1 MKEEFKK
8 KLKESKLYKK
18 LVTNKGYMKLVGA
31 IVGITMMASAITFT
45 LSACNKKGS
54 EGPGTSVVTPVD
66 PTPTPDP
73 TPNPGPGPN
82 PGPNPG
88 PGPDPGPGPIID
100 DEDQDVTEEDVAA
113 FEAELQNKIGA
124 ASVEY
129 EIIDGQFYC
138 YGKSKDN
145 DDVTLYKFELS
156 EKAGMEKVSQLK
168 ALTSDMEKI
177 SDVFT
182 ISSEKNYL
190 EYSGKKYNLS
200 AIKGENIFAEKVG
213 RNTAQGITVVNYEN
227 NGNKAN
233 MNIFVVTG
241 TDTVMAKVST
251 ETTNSM
257 TEAEVISGLLNE
269 IAVPETIA
277 FGTDTFKI
285 ATAETP
291 TNVEPP
297 APVELNYTALEEK
310 IMASGA
316 KMVTG
321 YSVKDLKGYSIHEG
335 DLYVLTILERKAR
348 QDVFGVYKLEGNFK
362 NDTQEDIDEIVTAVE
377 NNKFTKVADLVS
389 GKNDITID
397 GETYSKNGITGDNLF
412 AKQCGIENA
421 EMTFFGDLGG
431 ATYANT
437 ATGYGS
443 ALDVLVVSKDD
454 NGNIL
459 VTKKHFV
466 IESRSNYSL
475 DQIYE
480 NFQNPEKRY
489 IPKEESYEIGSL
501 TGGSLSDTDKTDVV
515 DKDLQM

>member
-88 PGPDPGPGPIID
+88 PGPDPGPIID

-310 IMASGA
+310 IADVVA
-316 KMVTG
+316 QKYRKTELKEIYG
-321 YSVKDLKGYSIHEG
+321 YSLKDGY
-335 DLYVLTILERKAR
+335 LNVLGMAGSTKNSTIVPLLFK
-348 QDVFGVYKLEGNFK
+348 FGVDKDIIE
-362 NDTQEDIDEIVTAVE
+362 TQEDIESIIDQVSLDNYTEVL
-377 NNKFTKVADLVS
+377 NFTLAQ
-389 GKNDITID
+389 NDITID
-397 GETYSKNGITGDNLF
+397 GETYSKNGITGDNIF
-412 AKQCGIENA
+412 AQQCGIENA
-421 EMTFFGDLGG
+421 EMTFFGDLGND
-431 ATYANT
+431 TYADT
-437 ATGYGS
+437 ATGYGRG
-443 ALDVLVVSKDD
+443 LYIMVVSRDE
-454 NGNIL
+454 NGNIKID
-459 VTKKHFV
+459 KKQFV
-466 IESRSNYSL
+466 IESDTGYTM
-475 DQIYE
+475 DQIYS
-480 NFQNPEKRY
+480 NFQNESKRY
-489 IPKEESYEIGSL
+489 VYNEESYEIGSL
-501 TGGSLSDTDKTDVV
+501 TGGSLSDKTNVEQ
-515 DKDLQM
+515 KELQK